1 MGNYVVVESF
11 VKGKSEVISCEDRIV
26 ITPYYSEPDSRLLGG
41 RVDKAVYYRF
51 TI

>member
-26 ITPYYSEPDSRLLGG
+26 ITPYYCAVIDGSQAEILGN
-41 RVDKAVYYRF
+41 
-51 TI
+51 